1 MRFRCVL
8 LTIVAITT
16 QALASVSVTSPK
28 SGATVTSPV
37 QYVASA
43 TSSTCS
49 KGVASMGIYV
59 NNVKVYVVQGNQLNT
74 ELTLGSGSQHTVV
87 EEWDKCGGASTT
99 TINLTVSAPPK
110 PAITVS
116 ASPTSIDA
124 GQTSVLSVT
133 ATNATEV
140 SVSGNDG
147 SSYDLGATGGKVTV
161 SPAATVV
168 YTATAEGAGGTTSA
182 TSKVT
187 VIPAHHGQPY
197 RHCDW

>member
-110 PAITVS
+110 PAITDFRS
-116 ASPTSIDA
+116 KCDCYERYR
-124 GQTSVLSVT
+124 G
-133 ATNATEV
+133 
-140 SVSGNDG
+140 
-147 SSYDLGATGGKVTV
+147 LG
-161 SPAATVV
+161 
-168 YTATAEGAGGTTSA
+168 E
-182 TSKVT
+182 
-187 VIPAHHGQPY
+187 
-197 RHCDW
+197 R